1 MGLDGSNLG
10 SRPFWVGW
18 VFDGLD
24 AGNRLGGCEMS
35 RTFFVRWYVRFD
47 NSTPPATGK
56 SSEWMDEWNAW
67 KAANEALEA
76 SAGCPSTHA
85 PLARLWYAVGE
96 IVDGKE
102 IETMATNTLE
112 GFLAERRKSN
122 V

>member
-1 MGLDGSNLG
+1 MDGG
-10 SRPFWVGW
+10 F
-18 VFDGLD
+18 FDGLD
-24 AGNRLGGCEMS
+24 AGNRFGGDEMR

-47 NSTPPATGK
+47 NSKPAATGK

-76 SAGCPSTHA
+76 LADCPSTHA

-102 IETMATNTLE
+102 IETMATNTLA
-112 GFLAERRKSN
+112 GLLAERRMK
-122 V
+122 

>member
-1 MGLDGSNLG
+1 M
-10 SRPFWVGW
+10 R
-18 VFDGLD
+18 
-24 AGNRLGGCEMS
+24 

-47 NSTPPATGK
+47 NSKPAATGK

-76 SAGCPSTHA
+76 LADCPSTHA

-102 IETMATNTLE
+102 IETMATNTLA
-112 GFLAERRKSN
+112 GLLAERRMK
-122 V
+122 